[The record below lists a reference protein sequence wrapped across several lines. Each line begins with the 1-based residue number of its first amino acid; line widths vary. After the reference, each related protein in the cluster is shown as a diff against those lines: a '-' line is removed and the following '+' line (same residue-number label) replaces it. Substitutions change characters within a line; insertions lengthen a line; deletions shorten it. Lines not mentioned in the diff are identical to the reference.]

1 MSQQSFHQQEAD
13 GSNITFTI
21 TTFTEDEIKVYVD
34 GVESTNGGSNQNDYT
49 IPNYTTSGGTVTWNT
64 SGSLTA
70 PTSPS
75 IVRVVRQTDVMNNGN
90 TDVEGKAT
98 FTAGSSIKA
107 GDLNNNQKQVLRALQ
122 EHNDHKI
129 QTYDIEDKAVTREKI
144 ALDAIDGTRLA
155 DDAVDSEHLAA
166 DSIDTEH
173 YAPGSVDATAIG
185 TNAVTSAKILN
196 DNVTMEKLG
205 SGALPTD
212 ITVNSDNIVN
222 GSIQTADI
230 GNNQITT
237 ALIANDQIDSQHY
250 VDGSIDTQHIGDK
263 QVTGGKIA
271 DGTITDTQ
279 IATGTLDTRYF
290 TETELTSTGVLDSRY
305 YTETELSPS
314 GSVGSNVLDARYF
327 TEDEVDNNF
336 LRQDSSELIA
346 SGVTWSSVDDKVATT
361 KAIDLR
367 IIDLVDDVGGF
378 VPIADELSFPNDNPD
393 INDPDSGSTIVS
405 IKAMSTSRTPT
416 AGTVTIANG
425 TLGNSTVTIT
435 GCGSTVLP
443 AGFGVLVETTS
454 VGNTYQFHRLV
465 PKATE
470 VSTVAANAVNIAA
483 AGANI
488 QDIHNFADL
497 YQISPSAP
505 TTRADNSNLVV
516 GDLWYDS
523 SSNKVLMIYDG
534 SSGDG
539 FTAATP
545 NASDLANIAIV
556 AGQITF
562 TEDLGNITD
571 ALATAT
577 GNTTLNTVAGIATEA
592 TTVAGIAS
600 DVTAVAGNATNINA
614 VAADAADIG
623 AVAGKATE
631 IGLLGTTDAIAD
643 MNTLGTSAIVTDMD
657 TLADISSNITTVAN
671 NDSNVTAVAG
681 NASNINAVAS
691 NASNINAAVSNATN
705 INTVAGNSTNINT
718 VAGIDANVTTVAG
731 NNAAVSTVAG
741 NDANI
746 TTVAGSITN
755 VNTTAGSIANVNS
768 VAGSISSVNTTAS
781 NISNVNNFAATYQI
795 ASSAP
800 STDGAGNALAAGD
813 LYFDTTANELRVHN
827 GSTFQG
833 GVTATGNL
841 AGTGA
846 NTFSGD
852 QTVNANIVVSGTVDG
867 KDISALGITGTTLDN
882 GVTATTQAQ
891 SDNSTKVSTTAYVR
905 TAISDLV
912 NSAPSTLDTLGEIA
926 TALNNDA
933 ALNTTLTNSIAT
945 KLPKTGGVMTGDID
959 FGDNHAIKFGAGND
973 LVIESDGT
981 NGLIKN
987 HVGGAII
994 VRANANVQLMTNA
1007 SSGGA
1012 DNAITCVNNGAVEL
1026 YYDNSKKLET
1036 TNLGTKII
1044 GDLFLDN
1051 PDNTG
1056 KDIQFDSSASKMK
1069 FDDGVSANFGSG
1081 DDLTIEHTGTR
1092 SEIVNGT
1099 GDLII
1104 QASENNKLMLR
1115 AQTGESHL
1123 IGYHNAQVELYH
1135 NGSKKLET
1143 TSSGATITGTC
1154 TATTF
1159 SGSGASLTSL
1169 NASNISSGTI
1179 SASRIPTL
1187 NQNTTGSSGSC
1198 TGNAATATNADTV
1211 DNLHASSF
1219 VRSDASDT
1227 MTGTLTIGDGS
1238 AQTELHIKKANNAV
1252 SDHLQFYNG
1261 TTRVG
1266 EIGCEDNT
1274 FLRINQET
1282 NKNIYTPRYIRAD
1295 SGFFVDGTSKGIN
1308 GSGNFV
1314 GGTISGASDYSTL
1327 LRSDTADTANGDITF
1342 SGGAGAATISGGSDI
1357 RFTSG
1362 NWTGEAC
1369 KIQNHGN
1376 SMYIQGGGSTE
1387 YHFIFRG
1394 SSADKVYMR
1403 ENGTFYPA
1411 ANAGADLGKSGNRW
1425 NNIFCQRTYFSG
1437 STNYLSYPTGQYG
1450 SVQINGSGVNSYEG
1464 FSIDGRAVFM
1474 HDGSVSTG
1482 IYNDVNNHWLFLGTH
1497 GGSSYM
1503 YYNGSSRVQTTSAGC
1518 SITGALTAS
1527 GNVTAFSDARL
1538 KTNVKTI
1545 DNALDIVDQLR
1556 GVSFDWKE
1564 SGEHSIGVI
1573 AQEVEEVLPE
1583 IVVEDEKEVKTVD
1596 YGKMVGVLINA
1607 IKELRAEIAELKGGK

>member
-107 GDLNNNQKQVLRALQ
+107 DDLNKNQKQVLRSLQ
-122 EHNDHKI
+122 EHNEHKI
-129 QTYDIEDKAVTREKI
+129 QKYDIEDKAVTREKI
-144 ALDAIDGTRLA
+144 ALDAVDGTRLA

-230 GNNQITT
+230 GNNQITS

-250 VDGSIDTQHIGDK
+250 ADLSIDTQHIGNK

-279 IATGTLDTRYF
+279 IATGTLDSRYF

-327 TEDEVDNNF
+327 TESEVESNF
-336 LRQDSSELIA
+336 LRQDSSETIA

-405 IKAMSTSRTPT
+405 IKAINTSRTPT

-483 AGANI
+483 AGANV

-497 YQISPSAP
+497 YQISTSAP
-505 TTRADNSNLVV
+505 TARADSSSLVV
-516 GDLWYDS
+516 GDLWFDS

-571 ALATAT
+571 SLATAT

-600 DVTAVAGNATNINA
+600 NVTAVANNATNINA

-623 AVAGKATE
+623 AVAGKATQ

-657 TLADISSNITTVAN
+657 TLADISTNITTVAN
-671 NDSNVTAVAG
+671 NDSNVT
-681 NASNINAVAS
+681 
-691 NASNINAAVSNATN
+691 
-705 INTVAGNSTNINT
+705 T
-718 VAGIDANVTTVAG
+718 VAGIASNVTTVAG
-731 NNAAVSTVAG
+731 NNAAVSTVAN

-755 VNTTAGSIANVNS
+755 VNTTAGSISNVNT
-768 VAGSISSVNTTAS
+768 VAGSISNVNTAAS
-781 NISNVNNFAATYQI
+781 NVTNINNFANRYRI

-800 STDGAGNALAAGD
+800 STNNDEGD
-813 LYFDTTANELRVHN
+813 LYFDTTSDELRVYN
-827 GSTFQG
+827 GTAWQG

-846 NTFSGD
+846 NTFTGD
-852 QTVNANIVVSGTVDG
+852 QTVNANIIVSGTVDG
-867 KDISALGITGTTLDN
+867 KDISALGITGTTLAN
-882 GVTATTQAQ
+882 GVTATTQSA
-891 SDNSTKVSTTAYVR
+891 SDNSTKVATTAYTD
-905 TAISDLV
+905 TAIANLV
-912 NSAPSTLDTLGEIA
+912 DSSPS
-926 TALNNDA
+926 
-933 ALNTTLTNSIAT
+933 ALNTLNELAAAIGDDANFSTTITNSIAT
-945 KLPKTGGVMTGDID
+945 KLPLAGGTITGDLILD
-959 FGDNHAIKFGAGND
+959 GATAGRDITFDRSASELEFADNSVLVFGDGTD
-973 LVIESDGT
+973 LQMYHDGT
-981 NGLIKN
+981 DSYFDNNTGVLRIYSDNIYLKDKDGGDMFIKCI
-987 HVGGAII
+987 H
-994 VRANANVQLMTNA
+994 
-1007 SSGGA
+1007 
-1012 DNAITCVNNGAVEL
+1012 DGAVEL
-1026 YYDNSKKLET
+1026 YHDNDKKLET
-1036 TNLGTKII
+1036 TDLGTKII

-1051 PDNTG
+1051 PDHAG
-1056 KDIQFDSSASKMK
+1056 KDIQFDSSLKKMK
-1069 FDDGVSANFGSG
+1069 FDDDVSANFGSN
-1081 DDLTIEHTGTR
+1081 DDLAIFHDGSNSVIRE
-1092 SEIVNGT
+1092 NGT
-1099 GDLII
+1099 GDLYLQSGTSNI
-1104 QASENNKLMLR
+1104 LR
-1115 AQTGESHL
+1115 VQ
-1123 IGYHNAQVELYH
+1123 
-1135 NGSKKLET
+1135 
-1143 TSSGATITGTC
+1143 SSGVTVTGTC

-1159 SGSGASLTSL
+1159 SGSGSSLTSL

-1179 SASRIPTL
+1179 AAARVPTL
-1187 NQNTTGSSGSC
+1187 NQNTTGNAASADTLDVANSSSNSTFYPTFVDNNGSAKSFFIDNGSGL
-1198 TGNAATATNADTV
+1198 TFNPSTNTLVAGTFSGTHSGNGSALTSINAATLDSI
-1211 DNLHASSF
+1211 DSSQF
-1219 VRSDASDT
+1219 LRSDQNDSTSGALTAAYLYATSAINAS
-1227 MTGTLTIGDGS
+1227 
-1238 AQTELHIKKANNAV
+1238 
-1252 SDHLQFYNG
+1252 
-1261 TTRVG
+1261 
-1266 EIGCEDNT
+1266 
-1274 FLRINQET
+1274 
-1282 NKNIYTPRYIRAD
+1282 
-1295 SGFFVDGTSKGIN
+1295 
-1308 GSGNFV
+1308 
-1314 GGTISGASDYSTL
+1314 SGASFQANGFIRTGAIGIHPGGTTTPSTTGEKWL
-1327 LRSDTADTANGDITF
+1327 HNDSSGVLRWGSSANNSDGTIWHSGNDGSGSGLDADKLDGKQDTDFLRSNAGGGAGSYTASSAISFD
-1342 SGGAGAATISGGSDI
+1342 GGAGAVTIKANCDI
-1357 RFTSG
+1357 RLTTG
-1362 NWTGEAC
+1362 GWTGDHSA
-1369 KIQNHGN
+1369 KIQHHSNIL
-1376 SMYIQGGGSTE
+1376 YIQGGTSGHQLRT
-1387 YHFIFRG
+1387 
-1394 SSADKVYMR
+1394 SSGGHGFTVDS
-1403 ENGTFYPA
+1403 
-1411 ANAGADLGKSGNRW
+1411 SGN
-1425 NNIFCQRTYFSG
+1425 CT
-1437 STNYLSYPTGQYG
+1437 
-1450 SVQINGSGVNSYEG
+1450 
-1464 FSIDGRAVFM
+1464 A
-1474 HDGSVSTG
+1474 
-1482 IYNDVNNHWLFLGTH
+1482 LG
-1497 GGSSYM
+1497 
-1503 YYNGSSRVQTTSAGC
+1503 N
-1518 SITGALTAS
+1518 LTAY
-1527 GNVTAFSDARL
+1527 SDARL
-1538 KTNVKTI
+1538 KTNVNTI

-1556 GVSFDWKE
+1556 GVSFDWIE
-1564 SGEHSIGVI
+1564 SGKHSIGLI
-1573 AQEVEEVLPE
+1573 AQEVEEVIPE
-1583 IVVEDEKEVKTVD
+1583 LVLTSNDLNPDTGEEKEVKSVD
-1596 YGKMVGVLINA
+1596 YGKIVGVLINA
-1607 IKELRAEIAELKGGK
+1607 VKELKAEVEELKGGK